1 MQSRSAS
8 SVATHSRTESTRT
21 NVMRGA
27 EHASTDPFSLV
38 GRFAVVTGGTKGLGE
53 AIVEALCER
62 GCRVFTCAR
71 TRSDVEERV
80 RSWRTRGYDV
90 DGCACDVSDAKAR
103 KTLVEAVRKWS
114 NGTLHALVNNVGFNT
129 RKPTLEYTSSEYAAL
144 MGTNL
149 EASFEFCKEF
159 HGMLRASGSGAIV
172 FNSSVSGLTSTA
184 TGSLYAMSKGAMN
197 QLTRYLACEWA
208 KDNIRVN
215 AVAPWYIATPLA
227 KQVLKNETYRRAVV
241 DRTPA
246 GRVGEPPE
254 VGAVAAFLVAPASS
268 YVTGVVIP
276 IDGGFTAHG
285 FIPPKL

>member
-1 MQSRSAS
+1 
-8 SVATHSRTESTRT
+8 
-21 NVMRGA
+21 MRGA

-62 GCRVFTCAR
+62 GCRVFRARERAR
-71 TRSDVEERV
+71 TSRV
-80 RSWRTRGYDV
+80 IS
-90 DGCACDVSDAKAR
+90 
-103 KTLVEAVRKWS
+103 
-114 NGTLHALVNNVGFNT
+114 
-129 RKPTLEYTSSEYAAL
+129 
-144 MGTNL
+144 
-149 EASFEFCKEF
+149 
-159 HGMLRASGSGAIV
+159 RASGQRITYA
-172 FNSSVSGLTSTA
+172 ST
-184 TGSLYAMSKGAMN
+184 
-197 QLTRYLACEWA
+197 
-208 KDNIRVN
+208 